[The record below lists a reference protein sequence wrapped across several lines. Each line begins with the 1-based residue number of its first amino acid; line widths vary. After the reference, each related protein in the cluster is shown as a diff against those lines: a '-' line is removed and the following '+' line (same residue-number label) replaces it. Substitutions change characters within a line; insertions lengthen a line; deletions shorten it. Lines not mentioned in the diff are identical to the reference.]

1 MGDPNGAK
9 PADAGKRDPNGAKPA
24 DAGKRDPTN
33 TAGDRQPAA
42 RVATLF
48 ASPGAVL
55 VILPALVI
63 AAGVVVLLLGRRA
76 TRDTAET
83 MARHQLVAQADAVK
97 ADVAFALDQ
106 ADPVLSMMKSLADV
120 VRPTPDAMSR
130 LRDIV
135 FNRPGIANVAI
146 SFPVGVTWGSY
157 HDRKTDEVFVFES
170 RIEGNQTTRS
180 NYGVKDG
187 QVAMLATQVD
197 SYDPRTRAHYQVAVD
212 AKKRVWMPPRV
223 LSSSGKTALTV
234 SEPVYGEDGELSAV
248 LTIDFQVAELSE
260 FIRKSPLEGA
270 RNVMFTTDGT
280 ILAYP
285 AVTLPEVA
293 TKEHRLL
300 RHEDFHDPALEGL
313 FTAIGTATPT
323 QQKFMR
329 IEATDGNKYLAAV
342 TSIGNNRGGSA
353 TPTDWYLATLVPE
366 RTLFGAMQRLGR
378 DSIIA
383 SGAALAIA
391 MGVALMFAW
400 NILRMRRAVGAA
412 REQARSAEARAKQL
426 GSYRLVARLGAGGM
440 GEVWRAEHQLLARK
454 AAIKLVR
461 PDVLRDS
468 QHAPLIQERF
478 RREAQTLASMT
489 SRHTIAIY
497 DYGVTDNGT
506 FFYVMELL
514 DGLDLAQLIREY
526 GPQPAARVIQIIR
539 QACQSLG
546 EAHDAGLLHR
556 DIKPANL
563 VLCRAA
569 DEVDIIK
576 VLDFGIVHNI
586 ADPIERQ
593 PASSTVDAKLPLESS
608 GERLTTEGAV
618 IGTPG
623 YIPPEQATAGPI
635 DPRGD
640 LYALGCVAWYLLV
653 GEEVYPGTTE
663 EEVLR
668 AHVFNPIPS
677 LRGKMRGWLP
687 VELEQ
692 LITKCLAKKPEER
705 PENARALA
713 KALAAIEIPEEHQW
727 TDTHAQMW
735 WSSLE
740 LPKTSSSEAETV
752 DNDARL
758 LVPNREATRAPGSE
772 PGKEPGGPGPTG
784 GSDARTIEARPSVR
798 PL

>member
-1 MGDPNGAK
+1 
-9 PADAGKRDPNGAKPA
+9 
-24 DAGKRDPTN
+24 
-33 TAGDRQPAA
+33 
-42 RVATLF
+42 VATLF

-55 VILPALVI
+55 IILPALVI

-120 VRPTPDAMSR
+120 ARPTEDAMGR

-135 FNRPGIANVAI
+135 FNRPGIANVSIA
-146 SFPVGVTWGSY
+146 FPVGVLWGSY

-170 RIEGNQTTRS
+170 RIDGKQTTRT
-180 NYGVKDG
+180 NYGMKDG
-187 QVAMLATQVD
+187 QPEKLGAIVD
-197 SYDPRTRAHYQVAVD
+197 DYDPRTRPHYQVAVE

-223 LSSSGKTALTV
+223 MSSSGKTALTV
-234 SEPVYGEDGELSAV
+234 SQPVYSEDGELSAV
-248 LTIDFQVAELSE
+248 LTIDFEVAELSE
-260 FIRKSPLEGA
+260 FISKSPLEGA
-270 RNVMFTTDGT
+270 RNVMFTSDGT

-285 AVTLPEVA
+285 AVNLPEVA
-293 TKEHRLL
+293 TKQHRLL

-313 FTAIGTATPT
+313 FKAIGTATPT
-323 QQKFMR
+323 QQKFMH
-329 IEATDGNKYLAAV
+329 IEAADGKYLAAV
-342 TSIGNNRGGSA
+342 TSIGSSRGGSA

-426 GSYRLVARLGAGGM
+426 GSYKLVARLGAGGM

-468 QHAPLIQERF
+468 QHATLIQERF

-489 SRHTIAIY
+489 SRHTIALY
-497 DYGVTDNGT
+497 DYGVTDTGT

-514 DGLDLAQLIREY
+514 DGLDLSQLVREY
-526 GPQPAARVIQIIR
+526 GPQPAARVISIIR

-569 DEVDIIK
+569 DEVDIVK

-586 ADPIERQ
+586 ADPIERAA
-593 PASSTVDAKLPLESS
+593 ASTADMKLPLESS

-653 GEEVYPGTTE
+653 GEEVYPATTE
-663 EEVLR
+663 DEVLR

-677 LRGKMRGWLP
+677 LRAKMRGWLP

-705 PENARALA
+705 PEDARALA
-713 KALAAIEIPEEHQW
+713 KALAAIEIPDEHQW

-740 LPKTSSSEAETV
+740 LPKTSSAEAETV

-758 LVPNREATRAPGSE
+758 LVPNREATRAPGSG
-772 PGKEPGGPGPTG
+772 PGKEPGGPAPTG
-784 GSDARTIEARPSVR
+784 GSDARTIEARPSAR
-798 PL
+798 TL